1 MTVTVQNTALCKNK
15 YNQMNLKNKTC
26 KNLSYCQQGYFY
38 KLGFLGGALF

>member
-15 YNQMNLKNKTC
+15 YDQFKKQNMQ